1 LTPDEVNFFGKGEQQ
16 MSMNAPIWLAFF
28 SLLGAEIFAQGSG
41 CPDDFR
47 TSRIGAGQSWT
58 FIDRDNATGGSAQV
72 VGSRLEV
79 SGKGEDIF
87 NAKNFFVGV
96 YRTDIKGDFD
106 VSVKIISQS
115 NTNAWA
121 QAGILVANSAEDLKQ
136 GGYFVLDLSPG
147 NALNAFYD
155 AKDTV
160 GWLESRVG
168 NIGTT
173 AYPAW
178 LRVKKANK
186 KFSSWYRNSES
197 EAWKVVAENL
207 SPQLTAQDSHVALF
221 SVSHNTSMEGTAVF
235 DDFACLHEAST
246 GISIRGVK
254 LKPNSSVALR
264 FLTADGRTAHE
275 SPPFTW
281 KIQR

>member
-1 LTPDEVNFFGKGEQQ
+1 MKSSFLKGEQQ
-16 MSMNAPIWLAFF
+16 MSMKAPLWLAFLF
-28 SLLGAEIFAQGSG
+28 LGAHILAQGSG
-41 CPDDFR
+41 CPDDFS
-47 TSRIGAGQSWT
+47 TSRIGAGKTWT
-58 FIDRDNATGGSAQV
+58 FIDRDNATGGSAQA
-72 VGSRLEV
+72 VGGRLEV

-106 VSVKIISQS
+106 ISVKIISQS

-121 QAGILVANSAEDLKQ
+121 QAGILVANNAEDLKQ

-168 NIGTT
+168 NIGSTS
-173 AYPAW
+173 YPAW

-197 EAWKVVAENL
+197 EAWRVVAENL
-207 SPQLTAQDSHVALF
+207 SPQLTQQDSHVALF
-221 SVSHNTSMEGTAVF
+221 SVSHNTSMEGTTVF

-246 GISIRGVK
+246 AISMWGAKTKTVS
-254 LKPNSSVALR
+254 NSALPA
-264 FLTADGRTAHE
+264 LTADGRIVRDA
-275 SPPFTW
+275 PRFFW
-281 KIQR
+281 KVQP